1 MDLTTRYLGLDLAH
15 PIVPGASPLCDDP
28 DTAKRLEDAGAPA
41 LIMSSLFE
49 EELATMPP
57 AKSPGAIGSPL
68 VPADYRQHGLRVDPE
83 DYFDRI
89 YRLKHDLH
97 IPIIASLN
105 GTTDGGWLRYA
116 LAMEQA
122 GADAVELNV
131 YKVPTELGE
140 TSEEIERTTVSMV
153 NTLRHRL
160 AIPVSVKLSPFVTAL
175 PNFASHLGDAGAE
188 GLVLFN
194 RFYQPHIDWPSM
206 QPTRTLKLSTGDE
219 LNLRLRWTA
228 ILAERTTCDLALSG
242 GVQSGEDVARGIACG
257 ANVVQ
262 AVTILYQRGPQHL
275 AVLRDE
281 LIAAMDAADVHSVEG
296 LRGRLA
302 FKQTPH
308 REALVRANYYR
319 QLRQSKAA
327 LAEGQGA

>member
-15 PIVPGASPLCDDP
+15 PILPGASPLSDDP
-28 DTAKRLEDAGAPA
+28 DTAKKLEDAGAPA
-41 LIMSSLFE
+41 LVMSSLFE
-49 EELATMPP
+49 EELATMPL
-57 AKSPGAIGSPL
+57 AKGNGQLGTPV
-68 VPADYRQHGLRVDPE
+68 VPADYRQGGLRVDPE

-89 YRLKHDLH
+89 YRLRHDLH
-97 IPIIASLN
+97 IPVIASLN
-105 GTTDGGWLRYA
+105 GTTDGGWLKYA

-140 TSEEIERTTVSMV
+140 TSDEIEATTKAMV
-153 NTLRHRL
+153 DSLRNRL
-160 AIPVSVKLSPFVTAL
+160 AIPISVKLSPFATAL
-175 PNFASHLGDAGAE
+175 PNFASHLSEAGAE

-219 LNLRLRWTA
+219 INLRLRWVA
-228 ILAERTTCDLALSG
+228 ILAERTTCDLCLSG
-242 GVQSGEDVARGIACG
+242 GVTCGEDVARAVACG
-257 ANVVQ
+257 ANVAQV
-262 AVTILYQRGPQHL
+262 VTILYQKGPQHL

-281 LIAAMDAADVHSVEG
+281 LIEAMNAADVHSVEG

-302 FKQTPH
+302 FQQTPH

-319 QLRQSKAA
+319 QLRQTKAD
-327 LAEGQGA
+327 LAKSPS